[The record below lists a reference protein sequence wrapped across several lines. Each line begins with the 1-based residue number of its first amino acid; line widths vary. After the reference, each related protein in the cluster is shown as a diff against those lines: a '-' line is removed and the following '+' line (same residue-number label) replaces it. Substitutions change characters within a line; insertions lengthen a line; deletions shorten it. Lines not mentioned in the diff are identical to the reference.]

1 MKKLGLLLMVFLMI
15 GSASVLAQGQGPK
28 DQKMSKEEKD
38 AKMIGFLTEKL
49 SLTSEEAKDFWPVFN
64 EMKDKL
70 KENHKSFKGEKPG
83 KDVKLDDMSDEE
95 VRELIDNGFKMME
108 NDIAIKKEYNEKFI
122 NILGVKRTAK
132 LYHLEKE
139 FKKNMKGEGHGPQG
153 PPPPAP
159 EED

>member
-1 MKKLGLLLMVFLMI
+1 MKKLGLLLMMFLMI